1 MAFMINPGKLAL
13 LEQLGRG
20 MASPILKRVLSSG
33 LVVASLW
40 LGSSGWLRA
49 FDPGSAND
57 IIAVSGRVS
66 SDYVRT
72 KAPNGSFQAESFA
85 FGQGGMWPGAKADK
99 SMDKTTF
106 LDVARVIA
114 VPLAAKAYL
123 PAKDPKNTKLL
134 LMVYWGTTHAP
145 EHAGA
150 SAIYQELQ
158 TSEMQLKSL
167 YAAAPPPPE
176 TAHEAGLIRPHNLL
190 VESSFDGP
198 IAAAVAENQL
208 REQDDFLNAKMLG
221 YDSWWSETAGDRRGT
236 ALQVRRDDLLSE
248 LEDDRYFVVLMAY
261 DFQLLWKQKKH
272 KLLWETRFSIRQRH
286 HNFDEDLSGMAQ
298 FASRYFGQETHGL
311 VHDTLPVAHVEVGE
325 VKSLGTVS
333 DPQGK

>member
-1 MAFMINPGKLAL
+1 MILGNYGCGWHPPSRIKDSMAPKNLKNGQSLAL
-13 LEQLGRG
+13 AVALLVF
-20 MASPILKRVLSSG
+20 ASSRS
-33 LVVASLW
+33 A
-40 LGSSGWLRA
+40 RA
-49 FDPGSAND
+49 FDPASAND
-57 IIAVSGRVS
+57 VIAVSGRAS
-66 SDYVRT
+66 SDYVRV
-72 KAPNGSFQAESFA
+72 KMADGSYKPEPYA
-85 FGQGGMWPGAKADK
+85 FGEGGMWPGAKADK

-106 LDVARVIA
+106 LDVARVIS
-114 VPLAAKAYL
+114 VPLASKAYM
-123 PAKDPKNTKLL
+123 PAKDPRSTKLL
-134 LMVYWGTTHAP
+134 IMVYWGTTHAP
-145 EHAGA
+145 EHASG

-167 YAAAPPPPE
+167 YAAGPPPPE

-190 VESSFDGP
+190 LESSFDGP
-198 IAAAVAENQL
+198 IAAAVAENQV

-236 ALQVRRDDLLSE
+236 ALQVRRDDLLNE

-272 KLLWETRFSIRQRH
+272 KLLWEARFSIRQRH

-298 FASRYFGQETHGL
+298 YASRFFGQETNGL
-311 VHDTLPVAHVEVGE
+311 VHDTLPAAHVEIGV

-333 DPQGK
+333 EPQGK